1 MPQERKDR
9 ASAAS
14 WRRYATRAADDK
26 RVRFDLSTSLRAQA
40 KQSSLAETSKLDCF
54 VASAPRND
62 AVRALIR
69 ISNSKYAS
77 AFSRRDSPEGCVKF
91 APLERRGRREDRVR
105 AAPAVSCANEWKQ
118 TAHEHTGSAEASS
131 LPCAMAL
138 RLIPRSPRRIGL
150 CCLRRQRKLVF
161 ANLTPAIEASGPH
174 GFAVRDRRRSSC
186 AAIASTASQPAFRDD
201 RDTPLLPGGTGRA
214 LH

>member
-1 MPQERKDR
+1 LLRRETAQTLPVTRRRLPAEEVR
-9 ASAAS
+9 SARPGNCAIFA
-14 WRRYATRAADDK
+14 RIRAAIH
-26 RVRFDLSTSLRAQA
+26 S
-40 KQSSLAETSKLDCF
+40 
-54 VASAPRND
+54 
-62 AVRALIR
+62 
-69 ISNSKYAS
+69 
-77 AFSRRDSPEGCVKF
+77 
-91 APLERRGRREDRVR
+91 REDRVR